1 MKTIYH
7 KAESRGHA
15 SHGWLNTYHSFSFA
29 NYYDP
34 DKMHFGVLR
43 VLNDD
48 AIDGGTGFGMHPHD
62 NMEIITIMLEGALEH
77 KDSMGNIGVIKPGEI
92 QVMSAGTGIHHSE
105 YNHSKDA
112 PAKLLQIWI
121 FPNERNI
128 KPRYDQM
135 KLELSERKNKWQKIV
150 EPGPIENGLWIK
162 QDAWFHIGQFDT
174 GTETHYKIHRPDN
187 GVYIFMIEGSAI
199 VEGQQ
204 LNPRDGL
211 GISESESVLSIKATS
226 DSEILIMDLPMS

>member
-15 SHGWLNTYHSFSFA
+15 NHGWLNTYHTFSFA
-29 NYYDP
+29 NYHDP
-34 DKMHFGVLR
+34 ARNHFGVLR

-92 QVMSAGTGIHHSE
+92 QVMSAGTGIYHSE

-112 PAKLLQIWI
+112 PAKLLQIWV
-121 FPNERNI
+121 FPNKRNVT
-128 KPRYDQM
+128 PRYDQM
-135 KLELSERKNKWQKIV
+135 TLELAERKNRWQKIV
-150 EPGPIENGLWIK
+150 EPGPIDKGMWIQ
-162 QDAWFHIGQFDT
+162 QDAWFHVGQFDK
-174 GTETHYKIHRPDN
+174 GEETHYKIQREGN
-187 GVYIFMIEGSAI
+187 GAYIFVIEGSVT

-204 LNPRDGL
+204 LNRRDGL
-211 GISESESVLSIKATS
+211 GISETNLINMTATS
-226 DSEILIMDLPMS
+226 DAEVLIIDLPMQ

>member
-15 SHGWLNTYHSFSFA
+15 SHGWLNTYHTFSFA
-29 NYYDP
+29 NYYEP
-34 DKMHFGVLR
+34 SRTHFGVLR

-112 PAKLLQIWI
+112 RAKLLQIWI

-150 EPGPIENGLWIK
+150 EPGPVEKGLWIK
-162 QDAWFHIGQFDT
+162 QDAWFHIGQFDA
-174 GTETHYKIHRPDN
+174 GTETHYKIHRPGN
-187 GVYIFMIEGSAI
+187 GVYIFLIEGSAT
-199 VEGQQ
+199 VEGQT
-204 LNPRDGL
+204 LNRRDGM
-211 GISESESVLSIKATS
+211 GIWETNLFNLNATADAEVLI
-226 DSEILIMDLPMS
+226 IDLPMS